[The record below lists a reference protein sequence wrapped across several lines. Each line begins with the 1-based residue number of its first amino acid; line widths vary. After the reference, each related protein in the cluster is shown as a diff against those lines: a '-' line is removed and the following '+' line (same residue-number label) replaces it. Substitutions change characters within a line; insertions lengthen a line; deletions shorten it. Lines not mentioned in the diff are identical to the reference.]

1 MQVNVRSWLVHPQI
15 RTADVFKMFP
25 SSERQ
30 TEYVY
35 VKLRTSG
42 FLSGVG
48 EVYFNVSEERASSFF
63 RVAEFSST
71 WVLK

>member
-1 MQVNVRSWLVHPQI
+1 MY
-15 RTADVFKMFP
+15 P

-42 FLSGVG
+42 FLSGG
-48 EVYFNVSEERASSFF
+48 EAYFNVSEERVASFF
-63 RVAEFSST
+63 RVAEFGSRGRWNDWEEEMWWLRKKVGKDLGQS
-71 WVLK
+71 